1 MAAMR
6 KKFDFCQLAIE
17 ELKKIE
23 YPGELIPLP
32 LVFNRLGVM
41 FHLQKEETV
50 TLLDHLESEG
60 HIKIVPFHGIQI
72 LKGDL

>member
-1 MAAMR
+1 MTTAS

-23 YPGELIPLP
+23 YPDELIPLP
-32 LVFNRLGVM
+32 LVFNRLGVI

-50 TLLDHLESEG
+50 RLLDHLESEG
-60 HIKIVPFHGIQI
+60 HVKVVPFHGIKI
-72 LKGDL
+72 LERSE

>member
-1 MAAMR
+1 MAIMR
-6 KKFDFCQLAIE
+6 KKFDFCKLAID

-23 YPGELIPLP
+23 CPDELIPFP

-41 FHLQKEETV
+41 FHLPKEETV

-60 HIKIVPFHGIQI
+60 RVKVVPFHGVRIME
-72 LKGDL
+72 KGS